1 MSESR
6 PRYRV
11 DVLALPE
18 VTASTLFG
26 VYDLLAGAG
35 RDWNFIVNGT
45 LGEGAFATRTVTA
58 DGRSFRASNGVRIE
72 PDAALED
79 ATPPDL
85 ICIPDMF
92 VAPGESIE
100 GRYAAE
106 MEWIRLCYERGS
118 ILATACSGS
127 LLLAEAGLLDGLD
140 ATIHW
145 GYCDAMAQRYPK
157 IRVQPARALVVTGEA
172 QRIVMAGGGSS
183 WQDMTLYLIARLLG
197 LEEAMRTARVFL
209 IDWHHIGQQPFAVL
223 SCVRQVE
230 DLTIA
235 RCQEW
240 VAQHY
245 HHEAPVSAMANLSGL
260 AERSFKR
267 RFRNATGMPPME
279 YVQTVRLEEA
289 KHMLETTDLPIEAVA
304 QEVGYG
310 DSSFFTRLF
319 RRNVGLTPAQYRKRF
334 GGLRQ
339 ALKTEIGVAA
349 GAASRR

>member
-1 MSESR
+1 MTESR
-6 PRYRV
+6 ARYRV

-35 RDWNFIVNGT
+35 RDWDFIVNGT
-45 LGEGAFATRTVTA
+45 LGEGALAARIVTA
-58 DGRSFRASNGVRIE
+58 DGASFRASNGVRIE
-72 PDAALED
+72 PDAALGD
-79 ATPPDL
+79 AAPPDL

-106 MEWIRLCYERGS
+106 TAWIRRCYAQGS
-118 ILATACSGS
+118 MLATACSGS
-127 LLLAEAGLLDGLD
+127 LLLAEAGLLDGHD

-145 GYCDAMAQRYPK
+145 GYCDAMARMYPK
-157 IRVQPARALVVTGEA
+157 VRVQPARALVVTGEA
-172 QRIVMAGGGSS
+172 QRIVRAGGGSS

-209 IDWHHIGQQPFAVL
+209 IDWHHVGQQPFAVL

-230 DLTIA
+230 DRTIA
-235 RCQEW
+235 RCQQW

-245 HHEAPVSAMANLSGL
+245 NHEAPVSAMASLSGL

-279 YVQTVRLEEA
+279 YVQTIRLEEA
-289 KHMLETTDLPIEAVA
+289 KHVLETTDLPIEAVA

-334 GGLRQ
+334 GGLRR
-339 ALKTEIGVAA
+339 ALTSEIGAVR
-349 GAASRR
+349 ASGP